1 MCILFSEIIY
11 SPNLFVVTMN
21 ISDLPVEIIKIIFD
35 FLPNEYLVQLIDIP
49 CIKKYTISSFYST
62 IIISGS
68 WHIILHFPTVSNGIP
83 VFRNAYNYV
92 YFLQLNPKISPRKVI
107 IQEPTEAIVLLNE
120 FPEIVAR
127 SKVEIN
133 ISGNELMC
141 TDDISKI
148 LDIISSES
156 LFSSLKLELNLKL
169 SYANLKANIS
179 QRLTSLAL
187 TEGYGLEKLSKSTSL
202 TTLSVNYFLT
212 ASDIKHIPRQLQNL
226 KCSFKI
232 EDSINFMASMKWK
245 LPLSLRTLHIRE
257 AQYDGSKFLVVDI
270 SHLKVLQK
278 FTIEEYDSLNCE
290 WVYPKCLESF
300 TCSSA
305 RMVPRN
311 LAVKL
316 PELSKLSI
324 ENTDGYSKVLKFM
337 ASTFPPTLVS
347 LDISLDIL
355 AHDNYAIQL
364 NYPQKENTDTNL
376 TVNSWELPFKDNLKE
391 LTIRYKPS
399 EETTG
404 IDDITDNDYLNY
416 ENSLTKRVQKLG
428 LSGPSLRTAVNFDLP
443 RLQKIDIN
451 KILIFK
457 NLDRLCLYSI
467 EGIDVF
473 DCKLP
478 DSLLKLEIHLCH
490 FKQLHIISPNIIT
503 LKLSYCY
510 KIIKLE
516 TSNFTI
522 PATIERLGI
531 NHTDIRKISARFP
544 DGMELLDLSYNRH
557 LSFVCHFPVS
567 LKFLLLTETSIGKTV
582 NWIGQNCVLPTK
594 LETLYLSCAH
604 INDKWIRKMKLSEC
618 KKLKTLLLFAGKF
631 KKLDINLLPKSLVVL
646 ELGCCSFQSIVGSFR
661 SLPNLELLGLFAINL
676 QGYFEGIANIGE
688 EMFSDNIRFVDLQR
702 NLLVT
707 DELELIYKELLKK
720 PYFESLLPGTS
731 LIIGYND
738 YVQMK
743 KAKLGAYSLP
753 GGGADCS
760 FIDSF

>member
-1 MCILFSEIIY
+1 MAYNSAF
-11 SPNLFVVTMN
+11 
-21 ISDLPVEIIKIIFD
+21 
-35 FLPNEYLVQLIDIP
+35 
-49 CIKKYTISSFYST
+49 
-62 IIISGS
+62 
-68 WHIILHFPTVSNGIP
+68 SNGFKWNSS
-83 VFRNAYNYV
+83 FRNAYNYV

-457 NLDRLCLYSI
+457 TLI
-467 EGIDVF
+467 VF
-473 DCKLP
+473 ACTVSRELTF
-478 DSLLKLEIHLCH
+478 LIV
-490 FKQLHIISPNIIT
+490 
-503 LKLSYCY
+503 SY
-510 KIIKLE
+510 L
-516 TSNFTI
+516 I
-522 PATIERLGI
+522 P
-531 NHTDIRKISARFP
+531 
-544 DGMELLDLSYNRH
+544 Y
-557 LSFVCHFPVS
+557 
-567 LKFLLLTETSIGKTV
+567 
-582 NWIGQNCVLPTK
+582 
-594 LETLYLSCAH
+594 
-604 INDKWIRKMKLSEC
+604 
-618 KKLKTLLLFAGKF
+618 
-631 KKLDINLLPKSLVVL
+631 
-646 ELGCCSFQSIVGSFR
+646 
-661 SLPNLELLGLFAINL
+661 
-676 QGYFEGIANIGE
+676 
-688 EMFSDNIRFVDLQR
+688 
-702 NLLVT
+702 
-707 DELELIYKELLKK
+707 
-720 PYFESLLPGTS
+720 
-731 LIIGYND
+731 
-738 YVQMK
+738 
-743 KAKLGAYSLP
+743 
-753 GGGADCS
+753 
-760 FIDSF
+760 